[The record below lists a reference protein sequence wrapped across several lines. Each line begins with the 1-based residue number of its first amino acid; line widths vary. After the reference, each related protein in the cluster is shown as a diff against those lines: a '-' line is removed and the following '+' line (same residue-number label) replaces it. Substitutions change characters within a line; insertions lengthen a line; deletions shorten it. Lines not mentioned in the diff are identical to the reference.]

1 MNSNQATW
9 IDHFPGNF
17 MWSNATLVTKGM
29 APYGAVALGE
39 IDDICER
46 LRSRQGEPHAWAEEW
61 SAMAARLER
70 QADAAEAAG
79 RRMTAGNFYL
89 RAGMYFFTAER
100 FIVPGPE
107 KREMGRKAIE
117 CQTRGILRRYPN
129 VERVEVPYEGG
140 APERGAG
147 ASESG
152 GCDREGAR
160 EPAVPNT
167 GASTPAPGSRPA
179 SGNPAQPSTGSLP
192 ALFMKAPG
200 NPRPAPTMV
209 AFDGLDNSKE
219 ISVLFNGLE
228 FAARGWHTLA
238 IDGPGQGESIRLRDI
253 KTRYDYEAAGTAA
266 YDYVAARPEVDAKKV
281 AVMGYS
287 FGGYYAPRIV
297 AFEKRYCAC
306 VAFGAMH
313 WDMEEWVDTIRQA
326 VKSDAKKSAQSHF
339 QVPWVFGA
347 KDLDHAVEMAKQ
359 FNLAGVAGNIECPFL
374 VLHGEND
381 RIVPLGSARKLY
393 DAVGSKNKTL
403 NIFTA
408 ADGGAEHCQVDNRQ
422 VGVDY
427 IADWLAANV

>member
-1 MNSNQATW
+1 LDLKIVLSFPGRSAQEARKTMEANHPTW

-39 IDDICER
+39 IDEVCER
-46 LRSRQGEPHAWAEEW
+46 LRGRQHEPHAWWEEW
-61 SAMAARLER
+61 SIMGARLEKE
-70 QADAAEAAG
+70 AAAAEAAG
-79 RRMTAGNFYL
+79 RGMTAGNLYL
-89 RAGMYFFTAER
+89 RAGMYYFTAER

-129 VERVEVPYEGG
+129 VERVEVAYEG
-140 APERGAG
+140 
-147 ASESG
+147 S
-152 GCDREGAR
+152 
-160 EPAVPNT
+160 
-167 GASTPAPGSRPA
+167 
-179 SGNPAQPSTGSLP
+179 SLP

-200 NPRPAPTMV
+200 VVGPAPTMV
-209 AFDGLDNSKE
+209 AFDGLDNCKE
-219 ISVLFNGLE
+219 MSVLFNGLE

-253 KTRYDYEAAGTAA
+253 KTRHDYEVAGSAA
-266 YDYVAARPEVDAKKV
+266 YDYVAARPEVNPKKV

-297 AFEKRYCAC
+297 AFDKRYCAC

-313 WDMEEWVDTIRQA
+313 WDMEEWVGAIRQA

-347 KDLDHAVEMAKQ
+347 RDLDHAVEMAKR
-359 FNLAGVAGNIECPFL
+359 FNLASVAANIECPFL
-374 VLHGEND
+374 VVHGEND
-381 RIVPLGSARKLY
+381 RIVPLESARRLY

-403 NIFTA
+403 KIFTA
-408 ADGGAEHCQVDNRQ
+408 AEGGAEHCQVDNRQ
-422 VGVDY
+422 MGVDY
-427 IADWLAANV
+427 IADWLASYM

>member
-1 MNSNQATW
+1 MASDTPTW

-39 IDDICER
+39 IDEICER
-46 LRSRQGEPHAWAEEW
+46 LRQRQNEPHAWWEEW
-61 SAMAARLER
+61 SAMGARLEKV
-70 QADAAEAAG
+70 ADAAEAEG
-79 RRMTAGNFYL
+79 RRMTAGNYSL
-89 RAGMYFFTAER
+89 RAGMYYFTAER

-129 VERVEVPYEGG
+129 VERVEVPYENGL
-140 APERGAG
+140 
-147 ASESG
+147 
-152 GCDREGAR
+152 
-160 EPAVPNT
+160 T
-167 GASTPAPGSRPA
+167 
-179 SGNPAQPSTGSLP
+179 LP

-200 NPRPAPTMV
+200 VSGRAPTMV
-209 AFDGLDNSKE
+209 AFDGLDNCKE
-219 ISVLFNGLE
+219 MSVLFNGLE

-253 KTRYDYEAAGTAA
+253 RTRHDYEAAGTAA
-266 YDYVAARPEVDAKKV
+266 YEYLTRRPEVDATKV

-297 AFEKRYCAC
+297 AFEKRYAAC

-313 WDMEEWVDTIRQA
+313 WNMEEWVDTIRQA

-347 KDLDHAVEMAKQ
+347 RDLDHAVEMARQ
-359 FNLAGVAGNIECPFL
+359 FDLAPVAGRIECPFL
-374 VLHGEND
+374 VVHGEND
-381 RIVPLGSARKLY
+381 RIVPLDSARKLY

-403 NIFTA
+403 KVFTA
-408 ADGGAEHCQVDNRQ
+408 AEGGAEHCQVDNRQ

-427 IADWLAANV
+427 IADWLAENAWKA